1 MENLKLCDSDYRF
14 MLIVWEYAPVNSG
27 ELVRLRAEKLGWKK
41 STTYTQIKKMCAKG
55 YIDNTQATVNVRIP
69 KEKVQSEESAYFV
82 ERTFDGSLPAF
93 LTAFL
98 GGRTISESDAE
109 KIKRMVD
116 AHVGKEE

>member
-1 MENLKLCDSDYRF
+1 MGVRAE
-14 MLIVWEYAPVNSG
+14 NSG
-27 ELVRLRAEKLGWKK
+27 ELVRLCAEKLGWKK